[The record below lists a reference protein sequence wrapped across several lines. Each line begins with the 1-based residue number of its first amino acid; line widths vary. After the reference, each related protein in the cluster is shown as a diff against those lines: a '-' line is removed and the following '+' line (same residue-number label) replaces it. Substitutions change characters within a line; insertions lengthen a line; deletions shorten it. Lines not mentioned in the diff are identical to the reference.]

1 MKDSKF
7 FSIKELSEYISVKPK
22 TLYSW
27 VSKRVIPF
35 YRLEGVLR
43 FKKGE
48 IDAWLK
54 DKCKRVEGIFGL

>member
-27 VSKRVIPF
+27 VSKSVIPF
-35 YRLEGVLR
+35 YRLQGVIR

-48 IDAWLK
+48 IDQWLK
-54 DKCKRVEGIFGL
+54 DKCKGVVGALGL

>member
-27 VSKRVIPF
+27 VSKSAIPF
-35 YRLEGVLR
+35 YRLQGVIR
-43 FKKGE
+43 FKKVE
-48 IDAWLK
+48 IDGWLK
-54 DKCKRVEGIFGL
+54 DKCKGVVGAFVL